1 MLGLL
6 TLVLVHVLVQLIL
19 RCSQLVCRSIEHSKK
34 QAEARTKTL
43 NVLEDKEEEEM
54 LALMTINDYKTWRQE
69 WMMGQHGP
77 HCGQSWAPTSCG
89 LGVCGPSTTL

>member
-19 RCSQLVCRSIEHSKK
+19 RCSQLVCKSIEHSKK

-43 NVLEDKEEEEM
+43 NMLEDKEEEKEEV
-54 LALMTINDYKTWRQE
+54 LALMTINDYKT
-69 WMMGQHGP
+69 
-77 HCGQSWAPTSCG
+77 
-89 LGVCGPSTTL
+89 